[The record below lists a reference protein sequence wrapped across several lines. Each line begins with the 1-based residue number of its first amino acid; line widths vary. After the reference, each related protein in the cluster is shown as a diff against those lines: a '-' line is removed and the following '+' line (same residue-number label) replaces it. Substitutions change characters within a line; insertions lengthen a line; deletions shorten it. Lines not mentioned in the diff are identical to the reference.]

1 MKRGTKPQLTE
12 ELSAKIRTLYLDGK
26 NYITIQKILD
36 IKPTTWDSW
45 VYKNYMDFR
54 VHLMNIKHERMIR
67 KAEIKVEALMD
78 SEDERVSTKNA
89 HFTLETLAKELGYS
103 KRTEVTGKDGRDLVP
118 DKETQDKV
126 DKTLDNYLNDNK
138 TNTQTG

>member
-12 ELSAKIRTLYLDGK
+12 ELSAKIRTLYLDGN
-26 NYITIQKILD
+26 NYITIQEILD

-67 KAEIKVEALMD
+67 KAEVRLEALMD
-78 SEDERVSTKNA
+78 SEDERVATSNT
-89 HFTLETLAKELGYS
+89 HFALETLAKELGYS
-103 KRTEVTGKDGRDLVP
+103 KRTELTGKGGKDFIP

-126 DKTLDNYLNDNK
+126 DQTLDKYLDDNQRNTK
-138 TNTQTG
+138 TG

>member
-1 MKRGTKPQLTE
+1 
-12 ELSAKIRTLYLDGK
+12 
-26 NYITIQKILD
+26 
-36 IKPTTWDSW
+36 
-45 VYKNYMDFR
+45 
-54 VHLMNIKHERMIR
+54 MIR
-67 KAEIKVEALMD
+67 KAEVRVEALMD
-78 SEDERVSTKNA
+78 SEDERIATSNS

-118 DKETQDKV
+118 DKETQDRV